1 MFGGTKNEGNEGR
14 RQQKGATTRE
24 QLARAGDK
32 GGGRGESGVITL
44 SVKAS
49 S

>member
-1 MFGGTKNEGNEGR
+1 MRGTREEDSER
-14 RQQKGATTRE
+14 GAATRE
-24 QLARAGDK
+24 QLARAGEGQ
-32 GGGRGESGVITL
+32 GGSGVITL